1 MRCFDWMGCSY
12 GYVVSLLYKLAV
24 GVFIAGMPRGAAIKD
39 SLGIM
44 AFEKFA
50 AITR

>member
-24 GVFIAGMPRGAAIKD
+24 GVFSAGMHILLMPQFSIVFGE
-39 SLGIM
+39 
-44 AFEKFA
+44 F
-50 AITR
+50 